1 MCSPVLRQQSSS
13 SSLIP
18 PPTSSHPRD
27 EKRQRGFSK
36 QAAAAP
42 PCTRGLLG
50 SHRGEAG
57 SAHSRSTQSLSSIE
71 LPAVTGTIGITKS
84 QRGCLGE
91 GNLPLRFPAVR
102 TCCQCSAPCPPAGG
116 ISVLLH
122 LSVLVLYLLWAESGS
137 TPAIPATQQLLSLPG
152 PHCSLLG
159 HVLSGNLGS
168 SPPRDSSSSETHYAN
183 QSRGNV

>member
-50 SHRGEAG
+50 SHREAG

-102 TCCQCSAPCPPAGG
+102 TCCHCSAPCPPTGG

-122 LSVLVLYLLWAESGS
+122 LSVLVFYLLSAGSGS
-137 TPAIPATQQLLSLPG
+137 TPAIPATQQLLSRPG